1 MTSNNNNLS
10 QLLQQVRQINTITL
24 NIIKKIFDAAYS
36 ALTEEIKS
44 RYKTPKFG
52 DKVGDRVRIAK
63 CKNISKGYTKNW

>member
-24 NIIKKIFDAAYS
+24 NIIKKFFDAAYS

-44 RYKTPKFG
+44 RYKTPKF
-52 DKVGDRVRIAK
+52 KVGDRVRIAK